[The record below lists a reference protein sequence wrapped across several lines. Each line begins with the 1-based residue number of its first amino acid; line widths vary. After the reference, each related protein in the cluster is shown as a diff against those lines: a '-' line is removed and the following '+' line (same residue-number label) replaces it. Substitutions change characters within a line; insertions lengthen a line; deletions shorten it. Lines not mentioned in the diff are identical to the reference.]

1 MGKTVRD
8 LLEVATFKKMNHQM
22 YNELDDEQRMVYRDK
37 LLRELDN
44 DLQSKILMECIQ
56 QRYRKHFNRLL
67 DEEDAEATLPLLKEI
82 NDYERKKDEETV
94 KSDYCFITLSP
105 DPAKNVSLC
114 EFKKTVEKA
123 SKKSFI
129 KKSLYV
135 IEQRS
140 DTEENM
146 GSGMHCHMLIN
157 KGDYRMSHMKREF
170 KQTFKN
176 MIDCDN
182 PGPFNFKLCKEK
194 DLQKRQTYM
203 LGDKKDEAKQLK
215 QIIDKKWRVK
225 CNIEEYYGEKFDEDI
240 AQLAAG
246 L

>member
-1 MGKTVRD
+1 MGKTIKEV
-8 LLEVATFKKMNHQM
+8 LEMATFKKINHGI
-22 YNELDDEQRMVYRDK
+22 YNELDDEQKIIYREK
-37 LLRELDN
+37 LLRDLDN
-44 DLQSKILMECIQ
+44 DIQSKILMECIA

-67 DEEDAEATLPLLKEI
+67 DEEDTENTLPLIKEI

-105 DPAKNVSLC
+105 DPAKNVSLS

-140 DTEENM
+140 DTLDNM
-146 GSGMHCHMLIN
+146 GYGMHCHMLIN

-170 KQTFKN
+170 ARTFKD
-176 MIDCDN
+176 MIDTEQS
-182 PGPFNFKLCKEK
+182 GPFNFRLCKNK
-194 DLQKRQTYM
+194 DLTNRQNYM
-203 LGDKKDEAKQLK
+203 LGDKKDEAKQKK
-215 QIIDKKWRVK
+215 QLIDKEWRK
-225 CNIEEYYGEKFDEDI
+225 KMLISDYYGEKFDEDI
-240 AQLAAG
+240 AQFAAG